1 MRDIFVMREVAQHID
16 ARNRVIPAEP
26 TPSYPRCR
34 TEGCT
39 STLTVSDR
47 GNVCRQCKAAR

>member
-34 TEGCT
+34 IEGCT